1 MVCLVVCINKF
12 ILLLSGPLV
21 AYVFSSYKNFLI
33 IIALSSFYLPPLFF
47 FASSLLCILSEL
59 LNFVS

>member
-1 MVCLVVCINKF
+1 MVCINKF

-21 AYVFSSYKNFLI
+21 AYVFSSYKHFLI
-33 IIALSSFYLPPLFF
+33 IIALSSFYLPLF